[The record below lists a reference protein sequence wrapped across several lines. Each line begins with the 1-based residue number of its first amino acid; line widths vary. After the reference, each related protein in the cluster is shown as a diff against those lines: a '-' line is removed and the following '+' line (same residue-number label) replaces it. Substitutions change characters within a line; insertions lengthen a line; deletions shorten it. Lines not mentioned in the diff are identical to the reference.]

1 MSMAHA
7 ADLKAQAASTR
18 SMQLQADRERGTTAM
33 LEKNTNQLRAQTEA
47 AVAFA
52 KAQTALLQKDK
63 ADALA
68 SKERT
73 AKLNAEVKANRLNE
87 AAALARTNMLQ
98 KVARNAELQYSKILQ
113 AKRAT
118 SAIVAKSKADTVA
131 VNQNAQDAIRHA
143 LEAAKGFA
151 RINSELAVKNN
162 HGAAMANS
170 RKASDALV
178 VSEHIKHRLLKAG
191 KHTKLA
197 DKAFVKVVSDAA
209 ERAKKLWLDMFHKP
223 APGITHKKP
232 ASPSEAPFSK
242 GAASSKYSTSNQ
254 KNDEEVHVVTNP
266 VWSSPAQ
273 NGAKDVAQAAVN
285 ALSILGHGLVRTNRD
300 DIVVLAPLVCHDVI
314 VGSSQKQRKRV
325 RIALN
330 DLICP
335 KSVTKQNWIT
345 PKANF
350 DDKFQITQSS
360 SGSSIVVDRVD
371 KNHGWGMNLIIRC
384 CEKRAK
390 PISPQTAPSIS
401 HVKPSKLIQPTIA
414 PKVNHVKKPLPVVNG
429 CVTIAVGSS
438 ASDIKPADVPPKGF
452 ICPKRVSKLN
462 WATSDKYND
471 VFDVTQTSEMT
482 IVNRIDKRAGWGMD
496 LKFKCC
502 IPPSAPKP
510 APQAAPKSPI
520 KAPAELFKSRA
531 TSAIGQKA
539 EAMADAAKK
548 ALAALLG
555 GAAPTVQ
562 RQVSHSSIAPKAT
575 AKSPPSSN
583 KKPIAGAPKS
593 ATQASGKNAPSSPS
607 DSKKTSGLDV
617 DGSNIDNFGL
627 AGDLPT
633 IRKEIRA
640 SLGDLNS
647 DTVVKLS
654 KKIEASL
661 REVKNVDVKGISQA
675 EVASALAK
683 AQAAAKDAADS
694 QDIAN
699 KARIAAAKS
708 NAFLFDANKAKVAAL
723 AKEQAASKAA
733 AAATA
738 AANALKAK
746 LAEATSASVLLEK
759 KAQVAHAAYLEA
771 KKAADL
777 LKKKA
782 AETARASA
790 ASVAASKAAQV
801 KAASAKEAASLAAK
815 ALALSVKNLSEKQS
829 KLKELNIVVDQAR
842 KARDVA
848 AAAAAKA
855 LKEAQATKT
864 LNSAKLAAAHKA
876 AVAAEAD
883 LKAKIAAAA
892 VASRNLK
899 VAGASRL
906 KKQKLAV
913 AADAAFVDAKGKFK
927 ALKEA
932 ADKSRKAAA
941 AAESESLKAAIS
953 AKSALKLYLARR
965 QSDLTWPGKKP
976 VIA

>member
-1 MSMAHA
+1 MTHA
-7 ADLKAQAASTR
+7 ADLKAKAASTR
-18 SMQLQADRERGTTAM
+18 STQLQADRERSITAS

-52 KAQTALLQKDK
+52 KAQTALLQKDN

-68 SKERT
+68 SRERT
-73 AKLNAEVKANRLNE
+73 AKLYADVKASRLNE
-87 AAALARTNMLQ
+87 AAALARTSMLQ
-98 KVARNAELQYSKILQ
+98 KVAHNAQLQYSKILQ
-113 AKRAT
+113 ANHAE
-118 SAIVAKSKADTVA
+118 SAIVNKARADTAA
-131 VNQNAQDAIRHA
+131 VNQNSQDAILHA
-143 LEAAKGFA
+143 LEAAKQFA
-151 RINSELAVKNN
+151 RINSELAQKKKD
-162 HGAAMANS
+162 GATIAHS
-170 RKASDALV
+170 RETSVAL
-178 VSEHIKHRLLKAG
+178 SATERNKHRILRAG

-209 ERAKKLWLDMFHKP
+209 DRAKKMWLDMFHKP
-223 APGITHKKP
+223 APAIKSNNHV
-232 ASPSEAPFSK
+232 SPHPPPSIK
-242 GAASSKYSTSNQ
+242 TTASSKSTTA
-254 KNDEEVHVVTNP
+254 DENSDSEVHVATNP

-273 NGAKDVAQAAVN
+273 NGARDVAQAALN
-285 ALSILGHGLVRTNRD
+285 ALSILGHGLIHDTKQD
-300 DIVVLAPLVCHDVI
+300 DIVVLAPLVCHDVV
-314 VGSSQKQRKRV
+314 VGSSEKRRKRV
-325 RIALN
+325 RISIN
-330 DLICP
+330 DLTCP

-345 PKANF
+345 PNANF
-350 DDKFQITQSS
+350 DDKFQITQSA
-360 SGSSIVVDRVD
+360 SGSSIIVDRLD

-384 CEKRAK
+384 CQKRAT

-401 HVKPSKLIQPTIA
+401 HVKPSKLIQPIIA
-414 PKVNHVKKPLPVVNG
+414 PKVNPVKKPLSVVNG

-438 ASDIKPADVPPKGF
+438 TSDIKPADVPPKGF
-452 ICPKRVSKLN
+452 LCPKRVSKLN
-462 WATSDKYND
+462 WATSDKNDD

-482 IVNRIDKRAGWGMD
+482 IVNRIDKRTGWGMD

-502 IPPSAPKP
+502 IPPPAPKP
-510 APQAAPKSPI
+510 SPQSAPRSPTPPQAAP
-520 KAPAELFKSRA
+520 LKSRA
-531 TSAIGQKA
+531 TSEIGQKA

-555 GAAPTVQ
+555 GASAAIP
-562 RQVSHSSIAPKAT
+562 RHSSHSSIAPKVT
-575 AKSPPSSN
+575 ANSPSPSSQ
-583 KKPIAGAPKS
+583 KPNSAAPN
-593 ATQASGKNAPSSPS
+593 AAIQAPGRNAPSSPS
-607 DSKKTSGLDV
+607 NSKKSGGV
-617 DGSNIDNFGL
+617 DADASNIDNFGL

-647 DTVVKLS
+647 DNVVKLS

-661 REVKNVDVKGISQA
+661 REVNDVDVKGISKA

-708 NAFLFDANKAKVAAL
+708 NAFLFDANKAKVAAV

-733 AAATA
+733 AAAKA
-738 AANALKAK
+738 AANTLKAK
-746 LAEATSASVLLEK
+746 LAEATSASVILEK

-777 LKKKA
+777 LKHKA
-782 AETARASA
+782 DETAKASA
-790 ASVAASKAAQV
+790 ASIAASKAAQL
-801 KAASAKEAASLAAK
+801 KATAAKESANLAAK
-815 ALALSVKNLSEKQS
+815 ALALSAKNLSEKES
-829 KLKELNIVVDQAR
+829 KLKELNIVVDRAR

-855 LKEAQATKT
+855 LKEAQVTKT

-876 AVAAEAD
+876 AVDAEAD

-892 VASRNLK
+892 VASRNLR

-906 KKQKLAV
+906 QKQKLAV
-913 AADAAFVDAKGKFK
+913 AADAAFVDAKGKFI
-927 ALKEA
+927 ALKVA

-953 AKSALKLYLARR
+953 AKTALKVYLARR